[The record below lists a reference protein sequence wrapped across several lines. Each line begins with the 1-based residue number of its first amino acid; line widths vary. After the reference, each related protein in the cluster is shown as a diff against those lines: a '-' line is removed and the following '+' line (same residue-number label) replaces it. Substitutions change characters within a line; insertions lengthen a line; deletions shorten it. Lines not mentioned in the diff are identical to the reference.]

1 MKVISDSSPLI
12 GLSSIGQLN
21 ILKSLWNNIIIPEAV
36 YNEVVILGKDK
47 KGSTEVKAACKERFH
62 LYYKKAAWAFLRP
75 VDVFG

>member
-47 KGSTEVKAACKERFH
+47 KGSMEVKAACKEWIKVRNVQN
-62 LYYKKAAWAFLRP
+62 RQ
-75 VDVFG
+75 